1 MSTTAARARRN
12 PEQDAP
18 RQPDHGI
25 DAATLVSW
33 DVFDTVVTRAVGQPN
48 SLFLLLGRRLR
59 SRGLLPL
66 DANAF
71 AAARRS
77 ADGRAKHNQG
87 HGWDLAG
94 IYRELQYT
102 LGLDD
107 ATRDAI
113 MAEELTLERELLRVV
128 PGAPERIARLR
139 DAGVRVAFLSDMYL
153 GPDFIR
159 ATLAEHGLCAD
170 GDACYVSSETGVRK
184 EDGRAFRALME
195 REGVAPDRIVHL
207 GNHLAH
213 DVLAAQRLGM
223 RGVYRPD
230 ANPNRYELR
239 LEAWTAATE
248 GLASVMAGAS
258 RLARLSVPAATPRL
272 AAQRDVAAGVGGPLI
287 VSYVLW
293 VLLDARRHGIE
304 RLYFLSRDG
313 WILLK
318 VAERLAARL
327 GIDIELRYL
336 HGGGR
341 AWGPA
346 AVEGVEPPDF
356 FWAIHHGLGDATV
369 KSFMRRVG
377 LDADDFAEELESL
390 GHARPEWNTPCE
402 EDSFWAILEHPAV
415 RDRLLAEAARQRA
428 EVLAYSRQ
436 EGLLDDVQWA
446 LVDVGWSG
454 RVVGALHRI
463 LLSQGRKVPAAYFVS
478 RLIDHVTQNVQTGVD
493 IRSWF
498 SDHTRGVGYLQ
509 LVRELYIEFFCG
521 AEHGAVVGYDVGDAA
536 VTPRFDGD
544 GHPALR
550 EWGLPIVHQTIIAFA
565 EQLWLD
571 EEAVGIHGNM
581 RPAVAD
587 ALIEFVRR
595 PTKQEAAAWGAYPFE
610 YGRTGTRI
618 STIAAPYQF
627 RDIGRALWRGKVVD
641 GRKSQWDEASLAL
654 TTAPLRFT
662 IRAVLAVRRRL
673 ADRIRPV
680 RARLLPRRT

>member
-1 MSTTAARARRN
+1 MSTTAARARIS
-12 PEQDAP
+12 PEDTP
-18 RQPDHGI
+18 RQFNPGT

-59 SRGLLPL
+59 SRGLINV

-87 HGWDLAG
+87 PGWDLAG
-94 IYRELQYT
+94 IYRELQYA
-102 LGLDD
+102 LGLED

-128 PGAPERIARLR
+128 PGAPEQIAQLR

-153 GPDFIR
+153 GPDVIR
-159 ATLAEHGLCAD
+159 SILAEHGLCAD

-195 REGVAPDRIVHL
+195 RERVAPNRIVHF
-207 GNHLAH
+207 GNHRAN
-213 DVLAAQRLGM
+213 DVLAARRLGI
-223 RGVYRPD
+223 RALYRPA

-239 LEAWTAATE
+239 LEIWSPATE

-258 RLARLSVPAATPRL
+258 RMARLSVPAATPRL
-272 AAQRDVAAGVGGPLI
+272 AALRDVAAGVGGPLI
-287 VSYVLW
+287 VSYLLW
-293 VLLDARRHGIE
+293 VLLDARRHGIG

-327 GIDIELRYL
+327 GIDVELRYL
-336 HGGGR
+336 HGGRR
-341 AWGPA
+341 AWYAA
-346 AVEGVEPPDF
+346 AVEGVEPADF
-356 FWAIHHGLGDATV
+356 FWAIDYGFADATV
-369 KSFMRRVG
+369 KSFMRRLG

-390 GHARPEWNTPCE
+390 GHAHPEWNTPCE
-402 EDSFWAILEHPAV
+402 EDALWAILGHPAV

-436 EGLLDDVQWA
+436 EGLLDDAQWA
-446 LVDVGWSG
+446 MVDVGWSG

-463 LLSQGRKVPAAYFVS
+463 LLSQGCKVPAAYFVS
-478 RLIDHVTQNVQTGVD
+478 RLIDHVTQHVQTEVP

-498 SDHTRGVGYLQ
+498 SDHTRGVGYLK
-509 LVRELYIEFFCG
+509 LVRELYVEFFCG
-521 AEHGAVVGYDVGDAA
+521 AEHGAVIGYEVGDGG

-550 EWGLPIVHQTIIAFA
+550 EWGLPVVHQTIIAFA

-571 EEAVGIHGNM
+571 EEAVGIHANM
-581 RPAVAD
+581 RAAVAD

-618 STIAAPYQF
+618 STIAAPYQL
-627 RDIGRALWRGKVVD
+627 RDIARALWLGKVVD

-654 TTAPLRFT
+654 TSAPLRFT